1 MTQIERDGNHV
12 RTIVNSAD
20 STDGVSSDAN
30 IQNIAIDT
38 NRKRLYWTDPT
49 LTEGKGKISSSNYDG
64 SDRKVII
71 KDLHWPQGIKIYNLG
86 TGSQDKGMVAK

>member
-1 MTQIERDGNHV
+1 MK
-12 RTIVNSAD
+12 TIVNSAEGVE
-20 STDGVSSDAN
+20 GVSSDAN

-49 LTEGKGKISSSNYDG
+49 VTEGKGKISSSNYDG
-64 SDRKVII
+64 SDKKVII

-86 TGSQDKGMVAK
+86 TSAQDKGKVLKLCKNQIYNN